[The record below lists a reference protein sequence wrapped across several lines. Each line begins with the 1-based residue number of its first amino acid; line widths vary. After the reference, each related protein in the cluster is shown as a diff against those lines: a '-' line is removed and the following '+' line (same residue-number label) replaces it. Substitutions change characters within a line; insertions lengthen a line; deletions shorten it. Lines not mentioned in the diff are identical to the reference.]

1 MEDLNRLE
9 MASFDGATMMFDQAS
24 MPPDPDDLI
33 GKDSVKNIPGSTGDA
48 QDPHI
53 NKHVQGFHTLV
64 HWFSLALF
72 PQSLRSIGE
81 NCI

>member
-33 GKDSVKNIPGSTGDA
+33 GKDIVKIFSGSTGPRSPSYPNT
-48 QDPHI
+48 Q
-53 NKHVQGFHTLV
+53 VHT
-64 HWFSLALF
+64 SK
-72 PQSLRSIGE
+72 
-81 NCI
+81 